1 MASNEFFVLKSM
13 SSLSTISTEHDLINL
28 VDDTDYKV
36 VGIEKFYLPIV
47 LTISLASMI
56 SSSSSVSSTLSESS
70 INSSLPFYNINAY
83 S

>member
-1 MASNEFFVLKSM
+1 MASNEFFVLQSM